1 MLDETSSLSRH
12 LASTD
17 ITSSELFKQ
26 YDCDGRITVYPIN
39 KKATRYLQNML
50 RIIYSIKLPSALT
63 PGGANDSGIR
73 TTGSR
78 DLLQSAVGGGRA
90 A

>member
-1 MLDETSSLSRH
+1 MLDETSSLSRR
-12 LASTD
+12 LANTD

-63 PGGANDSGIR
+63 LGGANDRGIM

-78 DLLQSAVGGGRA
+78 DLLQWVVGGSRA